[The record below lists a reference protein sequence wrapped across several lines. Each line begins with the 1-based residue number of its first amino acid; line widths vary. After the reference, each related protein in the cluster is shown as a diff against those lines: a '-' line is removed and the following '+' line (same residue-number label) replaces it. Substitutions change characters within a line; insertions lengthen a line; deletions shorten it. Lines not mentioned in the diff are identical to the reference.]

1 MEKCLRNIQKF
12 QAQIFCLKILK
23 PAQNILAPVEHF
35 NPSTHICIYK
45 VI

>member
-1 MEKCLRNIQKF
+1 MEKCFRNIQKF
-12 QAQIFCLKILK
+12 QTQIFCPKILK

-35 NPSTHICIYK
+35 NPGTHICIYQ